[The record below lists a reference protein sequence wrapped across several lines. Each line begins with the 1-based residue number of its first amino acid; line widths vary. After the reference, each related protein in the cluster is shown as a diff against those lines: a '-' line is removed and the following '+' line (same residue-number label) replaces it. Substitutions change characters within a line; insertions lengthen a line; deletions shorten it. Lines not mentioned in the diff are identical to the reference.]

1 MSDIRQSVQDYVLAT
16 QALLKQGNLSDEELQ
31 SVDEML
37 QRVLAMLK
45 ENGRTEA
52 D

>member
-1 MSDIRQSVQDYVLAT
+1 MSDIRQSVQDYVRAT

>member
-1 MSDIRQSVQDYVLAT
+1 MSDIRQSVQDYVQAT
-16 QALLKQGNLSDEELQ
+16 LALLKQGNLSDEELQ

-45 ENGRTEA
+45 ESGRK
-52 D
+52 